1 MVALSLFYQYHSVYY
16 FQEIVVHLSGDQEDK
31 ANNTEPETVDND
43 DEVESENGE
52 IELNQEQIEAE
63 GILEEEQADR

>member
-1 MVALSLFYQYHSVYY
+1 MVALSLFYHYHSVCY
-16 FQEIVVHLSGDQEDK
+16 FQEIAIHLSGDQEDK
-31 ANNTEPETVDND
+31 ANNTEPETVDKD

-52 IELNQEQIEAE
+52 VELNQEQIEAE

>member
-1 MVALSLFYQYHSVYY
+1 MCY
-16 FQEIVVHLSGDQEDK
+16 FQEIAIHLSGDQEDK

>member
-1 MVALSLFYQYHSVYY
+1 MCY
-16 FQEIVVHLSGDQEDK
+16 FQKIVVHLSGDQEDK

>member
-1 MVALSLFYQYHSVYY
+1 MCY

-52 IELNQEQIEAE
+52 VELNQEQIEAE